1 MLSGQAIQAP
11 LVKYIDF
18 RDRAW
23 DALASLGARRSSR
36 VPRASLQ
43 GMPRARGS
51 SVATE
56 IR

>member
-1 MLSGQAIQAP
+1 MLSGQEIQAP

-36 VPRASLQ
+36 VPGASLQ